1 MLLASQRGI
10 PDIRFAIVH
19 LCTSENRCREALR
32 PVTLIDPCFRQWRPS
47 LLAVPRG
54 SCVLMFRLQSIVL
67 RLPLMF
73 GNLLLAPSSKRQPGA
88 NLVKLLLSRREG
100 TLDRYLQREATQDLE
115 ISRTVEA
122 KYNDRGR
129 AQSCVKVAG
138 Y

>member
-1 MLLASQRGI
+1 MAAVPPS
-10 PDIRFAIVH
+10 
-19 LCTSENRCREALR
+19 
-32 PVTLIDPCFRQWRPS
+32 RPS
-47 LLAVPRG
+47 RLLCADVSAAIDRTPPATD
-54 SCVLMFRLQSIVL
+54 VWK
-67 RLPLMF
+67 P
-73 GNLLLAPSSKRQPGA
+73 LLAPSSKRQPGA